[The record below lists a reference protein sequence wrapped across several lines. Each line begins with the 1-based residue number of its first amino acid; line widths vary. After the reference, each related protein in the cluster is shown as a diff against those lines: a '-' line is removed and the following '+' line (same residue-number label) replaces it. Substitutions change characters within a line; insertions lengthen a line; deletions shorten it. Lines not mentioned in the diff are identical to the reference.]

1 MTFYVERGHIDILSQ
16 IQANILDH
24 EVPLSDIL
32 RKAKVLASELGSD
45 ELTLWVDQELN
56 GYTEPGTLPDY
67 RILHTSV
74 SGTWT
79 NGYWMVHNR
88 GVPLLSIKDEDLRK
102 HLTTF
107 SVPQGIRT
115 VEQFT
120 RLPQDRHFMVA
131 PDTTTY
137 VNSQVGEGGYGYS
150 QLHYAVGPH
159 NFEQILDTVRNRLL
173 DFVLKLGKRW
183 DPGEPPPAHEVVGEL
198 VSIVIYNNP
207 QGGNV
212 SVFDQRGQHIQYQFN
227 SAGDININSIDSVD
241 RIVAELGKFRA
252 EIDKAKV
259 GNAIT
264 EDIAIQAQ
272 YHLLEASRE
281 VASKKP
287 DRSAILQAI
296 SKTTGLLKST
306 AALTGLV
313 TALTKLSE
321 VVKDLIH

>member
-1 MTFYVERGHIDILSQ
+1 M
-16 IQANILDH
+16 
-24 EVPLSDIL
+24 
-32 RKAKVLASELGSD
+32 
-45 ELTLWVDQELN
+45 
-56 GYTEPGTLPDY
+56 
-67 RILHTSV
+67 
-74 SGTWT
+74 
-79 NGYWMVHNR
+79 
-88 GVPLLSIKDEDLRK
+88 
-102 HLTTF
+102 
-107 SVPQGIRT
+107 
-115 VEQFT
+115 
-120 RLPQDRHFMVA
+120 
-131 PDTTTY
+131 
-137 VNSQVGEGGYGYS
+137 
-150 QLHYAVGPH
+150 
-159 NFEQILDTVRNRLL
+159 
-173 DFVLKLGKRW
+173 
-183 DPGEPPPAHEVVGEL
+183 
-198 VSIVIYNNP
+198 
-207 QGGNV
+207 